1 MAANIKLKRSAV
13 VGKQPQAG
21 DLDYGELALNYS
33 DGILYYK
40 NSANVINSIS
50 GGGAITDSD
59 APTQSLQDGSLW
71 WDATNGK
78 LKIYYIDE
86 DAQTTPQTIS
96 LTSTASTNHD
106 YEISGSDR
114 ITTHS
119 SALDPNIYLIQGDT
133 LQITQNSGATHPM
146 YWVTQ
151 LSITDSYDAQY
162 NISGVTNQGAYGG
175 VVISHQFNTVGTFY
189 YICSSHPMM
198 VGTITVVAA
207 EAAGAQW
214 VDAAPGSIG
223 YTGSA
228 GAIFQ
233 GETAPANPTDGQ
245 IWYNSQTGKSYIYY
259 TNPATS
265 QSQWVL
271 QADPTV
277 TDGDTGYS
285 GSRGYT
291 GSQGALAPRFIS
303 ISSPTA
309 NNNRTLMYVHT
320 AITVTAARAAIVNGT
335 NVTYNL
341 YFNSSRSGTGTQI
354 CGETTTSTTT
364 GSTPTIANA
373 SVPAGSW
380 IWVEITGVTGS
391 VDEFNLSIDF
401 TG

>member
-50 GGGAITDSD
+50 GGGATTDSD

-71 WDATNGK
+71 WDAINGK

-86 DAQTTPQTIS
+86 DAQATPQTIS
-96 LTSTASTNHD
+96 LTSTASTNQD

-133 LQITQNSGATHPM
+133 LQITQNTDATHPM

-207 EAAGAQW
+207 EQAGAQW
-214 VDAAPGSIG
+214 VDATPGTQG

-233 GETAPANPTDGQ
+233 GENAPANPTDGQ
-245 IWYNSQTGKSYIYY
+245 IWYDSKSGRSYIYY
-259 TNPATS
+259 TNPSTS

-277 TDGDTGYS
+277 TDGDTGYT
-285 GSRGYT
+285 GSIGYT
-291 GSQGALAPRFIS
+291 GSKGSISPRFIS
-303 ISSPTA
+303 MESPVTA
-309 NNNRTLMYVHT
+309 DEKTLMYVHE
-320 AITVTAARAAIVNGT
+320 TVTVQLVRACIVGGT
-335 NVTYNL
+335 NVQYDL
-341 YFNSSRSGTGTQI
+341 KFGSDRSSSGTVI
-354 CGETTTSTTT
+354 AAETTSNTTS
-364 GSTPTIANA
+364 GSTPIIANA
-373 SVPAGSW
+373 AIPAGSW
-380 IWVEITGVTGS
+380 IWVELVSVAGS
-391 VDEFNLSIDF
+391 VTEFNLTIDF
-401 TG
+401 TT

>member
-13 VGKQPQAG
+13 VGKQPQSG

-50 GGGAITDSD
+50 GGGATTDSD

-86 DAQTTPQTIS
+86 DAQASSQTIS
-96 LTSTASTNHD
+96 LTSTAPTNTN

-114 ITTHS
+114 VSTFS
-119 SALDPNIYLIQGDT
+119 SAADPNIYLIQGDT
-133 LQITQNSGATHPM
+133 LQITQNADATHPM

-189 YICSSHPMM
+189 YICSSHPQM

-207 EAAGAQW
+207 ETAGAQW
-214 VDAAPGSIG
+214 VDATPGTQG

-245 IWYNSQTGKSYIYY
+245 IWFDSKTGKSYIYY

-265 QSQWVL
+265 QSQWIL
-271 QADPTV
+271 QSDPTV
-277 TDGDTGYS
+277 TDGDTGYT
-285 GSRGYT
+285 GSIGYT
-291 GSQGALAPRFIS
+291 GSQGSVSPRFIS
-303 ISSPTA
+303 MSSPATA
-309 NNNRTLMYVHT
+309 QEKTLMYVHE
-320 AITVTAARAAIVNGT
+320 AINVQLVKACIVDGT
-335 NVTYNL
+335 NVQYDL
-341 YFNSSRSGTGTQI
+341 KYGSDRSSAGTVI
-354 CGETTTSTTT
+354 ASETTSNTTS
-364 GSTPTIANA
+364 GSTPTIAA
-373 SVPAGSW
+373 AAIPAGSW
-380 IWVEITGVTGS
+380 IWVELVSVAGAVT
-391 VDEFNLSIDF
+391 EFNLTIDF
-401 TG
+401 TT